1 MAHDNIEI
9 EIKVKVER
17 IEKLEQFLEAHAQ
30 LHGAKRQ
37 VDEYFT
43 PETGDFM
50 SVRPVNEWLRLRDAE
65 GKYTINYKLWH
76 RDNTGKSQYCD
87 EIETSIGEISQ
98 GQKIL
103 QALHFRSLVVVDKVR
118 TVWTYKDFEIGIDAV
133 QNLGT
138 FIEIEYI
145 GTDSNA
151 SPKVVMEEMIA
162 LLQQADCGK
171 ISQTDTGYPMLLL
184 YPQEFEGKEMIF

>member
-9 EIKVKVER
+9 EIKVKVEK
-17 IEKLEQFLEAHAQ
+17 IEKLQQFLKEHATF
-30 LHGAKRQ
+30 HGEKRQ
-37 VDEYFT
+37 IDEYFT
-43 PETGDFM
+43 PETADFM

-76 RDNTGKSQYCD
+76 RDQTGKSEYCD

-103 QALHFRSLVVVDKVR
+103 KALHFRSLVVVDKVR
-118 TVWTYKDFEIGIDAV
+118 SVWTYQDFEIGIDTV

-145 GTDSNA
+145 GTDKNA
-151 SPKVVMEEMIA
+151 SPKAIMAQMIDF
-162 LLQQADCGK
+162 LHNADCGK

-184 YPQEFEGKEMIF
+184 HPDEFNGKEMIF